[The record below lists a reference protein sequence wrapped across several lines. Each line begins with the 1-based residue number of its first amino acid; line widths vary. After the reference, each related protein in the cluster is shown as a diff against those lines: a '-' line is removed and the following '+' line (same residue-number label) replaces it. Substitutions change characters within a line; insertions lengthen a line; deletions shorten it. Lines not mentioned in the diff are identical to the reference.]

1 MLIPNKKYPMKSAFL
16 AFLMTFV
23 VVLTL
28 VFLTNCSK
36 EKTYSPK
43 PKGFNRIDLPEAKYK
58 PLPANYPYFFE
69 LSEYAIIRKDSSRI
83 AEPFWIH
90 IIYPQF
96 NRAEVQ
102 ITYKDLAANK
112 NPQKMLSE
120 LINDSHTLASK
131 HFQKADGAEESITR
145 NAAGQFAWL
154 LEIGGDVPSQL
165 QFYTTDSTKNFLR
178 GAIYFRTAS
187 ENDSL
192 APVIDFIKKD
202 VVHLLNTAKFK
213 LAQNLQKGL

>member
-1 MLIPNKKYPMKSAFL
+1 MKSSFLSFLMILTSFLMLIL
-16 AFLMTFV
+16 
-23 VVLTL
+23 
-28 VFLTNCSK
+28 LTNCSK

-43 PKGFNRIDLPEAKYK
+43 PKGFNRIDLPEPKYK
-58 PLPANYPYFFE
+58 ALPANYPYFFE
-69 LSEYAIIRKDSSRI
+69 LSDYAIIRKDSSRI
-83 AEPFWIH
+83 AEPYWIH

-131 HFQKADGAEESITR
+131 HFQKADGAEENITR

-202 VVHLLNTAKFK
+202 VVHLLNTTKFK
-213 LAQNLQKGL
+213 PLLNSEKGL